1 MSAKLP
7 PPPDLEELS
16 VKFTEENFLEL
27 SWQINQPKV
36 QRAMEVAVAAYS
48 DYFKA
53 VWGKELKDLKRLR
66 DASNRPQ

>member
-7 PPPDLEELS
+7 PVPDLEELS

-36 QRAMEVAVAAYS
+36 QRAMETAVAAYS

-53 VWGKELKDLKRLR
+53 VWEKELKDLKRLR